1 VNATNFVFFID
12 GLDEF
17 KGEETELA
25 TFILEM
31 TSSPNVKMC
40 VASRPWLV
48 FEDAFEHRPSLL
60 LENLTAPDISFF
72 VAGSLSSNGMFSK
85 MQRLYPHD
93 AERVITE
100 VTSKAHGVFL
110 WVRLVVDSLLGG
122 LRDGDS
128 IEDLMKSL
136 LELPSDLEDLFWKI
150 LRSVSVPY
158 RKQASYLFQLIQAA
172 STPPSLLTLLFT
184 EKDFQSVMEAEVK
197 EISIDERSFRAETIR
212 RRLNSRCRGLLEA
225 PEFDL
230 QGSEAKVQYLHRTV
244 KDFLNRQEVQKYVI
258 SSSQEVYNPYSKF
271 CSAFLLRVK
280 THQRRN
286 NQLNNFWSNFNSC
299 IEYSLRLDLKDH
311 IAVIE
316 ELEKSANELFGTCDA
331 KGESWLQTVLSEERQ
346 YGLFVMQRIVHWTAT
361 ATYGN
366 RSCKCFMDYARNY
379 GLTAY
384 VDYREDKERREAMES
399 KNSLQ
404 HSAKVKKWKYKD
416 KKETSNSHFG
426 QLGHSFRKAFRGL
439 G

>member
-1 VNATNFVFFID
+1 
-12 GLDEF
+12 
-17 KGEETELA
+17 
-25 TFILEM
+25 
-31 TSSPNVKMC
+31 
-40 VASRPWLV
+40 
-48 FEDAFEHRPSLL
+48 
-60 LENLTAPDISFF
+60 
-72 VAGSLSSNGMFSK
+72 
-85 MQRLYPHD
+85 
-93 AERVITE
+93 
-100 VTSKAHGVFL
+100 
-110 WVRLVVDSLLGG
+110 
-122 LRDGDS
+122 
-128 IEDLMKSL
+128 MKSL

-172 STPPSLLTLLFT
+172 STPPTLLTLSFT

-225 PEFDL
+225 PDFDL

-258 SSSQEVYNPYSKF
+258 SSSQEVYNPYSKL

-299 IEYSLRLDLKDH
+299 IEYLLRLDLKDH

-316 ELEKSANELFGTCDA
+316 ELEKSANGLFGTCDA
-331 KGESWLQTVLSEERQ
+331 KGDSWLQTVLSEERQ

-399 KNSLQ
+399 KNSLR
-404 HSAKVKKWKYKD
+404 HLAKVKKRKYKD
-416 KKETSNSHFG
+416 KKETSNSHFR

-439 G
+439 S